1 MHWSKTSARLN
12 DCGGQVRMLD
22 LHTASPRRD
31 MKAEPQTLYE
41 SRSLRVFTSEFSK
54 DRGSLLAVCFQYR
67 VDHQRLERQGFASE
81 FLARLGIPAVFV
93 NCASNEWYQYP
104 DLPDALRMVRAVT
117 GNWDHV
123 FTLGSSMGGYAA
135 LRFAALVGA
144 CRSIAIGPQYSPRS
158 SRVAEEV
165 RYDSDVRNT
174 RFLFEDGWLA
184 SNEVENYLVFDS
196 LLKIDSVHALRYLED
211 ARVNLVRVPC
221 AGHSPTVVIGEC
233 GFLDSFILDLA
244 MGVFK
249 PSEFR
254 AAFRG
259 ARSRSPQYWRE
270 VHGHLTD
277 LARWECA
284 DRIASAAALQHEG
297 WSPNHPKRDHDSGE
311 RFRRSVARDAVA

>member
-1 MHWSKTSARLN
+1 
-12 DCGGQVRMLD
+12 
-22 LHTASPRRD
+22 
-31 MKAEPQTLYE
+31 
-41 SRSLRVFTSEFSK
+41 
-54 DRGSLLAVCFQYR
+54 
-67 VDHQRLERQGFASE
+67 
-81 FLARLGIPAVFV
+81 
-93 NCASNEWYQYP
+93 
-104 DLPDALRMVRAVT
+104 MVRAVT